1 MVLFRCL
8 SRLLRAKAALI
19 ALCGAVLLGLLPLS
33 VMATP
38 TGDYYKEGGEIFDDW
53 DICRTRADGSDGFLK
68 YVAGRFEPVIAAE
81 SLGANEERA
90 YARGIEFGVQYD
102 DVTQRAEAIFA
113 FARDRVRYVSDSS
126 QFGEV
131 EFAQNADELLAVV
144 DKDGFAYGDCE
155 DYAVL
160 LGVMYVGAG
169 IRSAIV
175 LGPDHAAALVYLPD
189 YPRANRFLKV
199 NGETGWVWAEATGG
213 TNPLGWMPESYMRVP
228 LDAYELE
235 DRGSPPAAL
244 PDKPTTTVPRRG
256 GEGLSLP
263 VSPYLII
270 LFVLWIL
277 SSLGRR
283 RSASRW

>member
-1 MVLFRCL
+1 MALSQCL
-8 SRLLRAKAALI
+8 SRLLLTRALFVSTCAAALLL
-19 ALCGAVLLGLLPLS
+19 LCPDAAV
-33 VMATP
+33 ATP
-38 TGDYYKEGGEIFDDW
+38 TGNYYKEGGDIFDDW
-53 DICRTRADGSDGFLK
+53 DVCRTRANGQDGFFK
-68 YVAGRFEPVIAAE
+68 AVAGRFEPVIAE
-81 SLGANEERA
+81 QSLGGNTGRA
-90 YARGIEFGVQYD
+90 YVRGFQFGLEYE

-113 FARDRVRYVSDSS
+113 YVRDRVAYTSDSS
-126 QFGEV
+126 QFGFG

-144 DKDGFAYGDCE
+144 DKDGVAHGDCE

-160 LGVMYVGAG
+160 LGAMYVGAG

-175 LGPDHAAALVYLPD
+175 LAPDHAAALVYLPN

-199 NGETGWVWAEATGG
+199 NGESGWIWAEATGG
-213 TNPLGWMPESYMRVP
+213 NNPLGWMPESYMRVP

-256 GEGLSLP
+256 GEGFSLP
-263 VSPYLII
+263 FSPYLLI
-270 LFVLWIL
+270 LFVLWLL